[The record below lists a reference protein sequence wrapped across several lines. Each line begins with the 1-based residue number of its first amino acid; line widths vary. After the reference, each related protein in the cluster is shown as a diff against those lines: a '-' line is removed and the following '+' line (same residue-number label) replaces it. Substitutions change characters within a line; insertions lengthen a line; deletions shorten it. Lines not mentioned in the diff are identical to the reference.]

1 MSFRT
6 YVVVCFDIKYCLDP
20 QSSLRMRTI
29 NWQRSSCPS
38 GIDHGAG
45 VDWYGV
51 RSRLDKLSSERSTSF
66 VTRETVS
73 MFQTYNRQ

>member
-1 MSFRT
+1 MSLRT
-6 YVVVCFDIKYCLDP
+6 YVVVCFDLKYCLDP

-29 NWQRSSCPS
+29 NWQRSSCLS

-45 VDWYGV
+45 VDWVAV
-51 RSRLDKLSSERSTSF
+51 RRRLGKPSSERSTSF
-66 VTRETVS
+66 VTREAVS